1 MIAEARNA
9 YKEMELNKFYN
20 QIYLNVKSDS
30 TVYDVLELA
39 NSYYVYLTKCIIE
52 NNKTITQNKI
62 DELIQELDKFLK
74 NPYNNIIN
82 NITILE
88 ENDIAMIIKDRYKL
102 LKFNIDKDD
111 FNGKKV
117 DNMISTLEHIV
128 IDYNLKKANLKI
140 QDIEEILEIKQALK
154 LQ

>member
-1 MIAEARNA
+1 
-9 YKEMELNKFYN
+9 
-20 QIYLNVKSDS
+20 
-30 TVYDVLELA
+30 
-39 NSYYVYLTKCIIE
+39 
-52 NNKTITQNKI
+52 
-62 DELIQELDKFLK
+62 
-74 NPYNNIIN
+74 
-82 NITILE
+82 
-88 ENDIAMIIKDRYKL
+88 MIIKDRYKL

>member
-1 MIAEARNA
+1 M
-9 YKEMELNKFYN
+9 
-20 QIYLNVKSDS
+20 
-30 TVYDVLELA
+30 
-39 NSYYVYLTKCIIE
+39 
-52 NNKTITQNKI
+52 
-62 DELIQELDKFLK
+62 K